1 MEKIYQLF
9 QTLCSG
15 WCKDSVF
22 VCHVVCIVCVCHVF
36 NATLSVP
43 VCFILFL
50 PSYSSCL
57 PPLSL
62 PLPLSLFLS
71 LSLSLLLSNGELD
84 PWSGCGVLEDVSDS
98 LIAVIIKDGAHHLDL
113 RASNDKDTDS
123 VKAARETHKESIAKW
138 LMDYYS
144 KDGRLRQGVL

>member
-1 MEKIYQLF
+1 M
-9 QTLCSG
+9 
-15 WCKDSVF
+15 
-22 VCHVVCIVCVCHVF
+22 CVCYVF
-36 NATLSVP
+36 NATLSA
-43 VCFILFL
+43 
-50 PSYSSCL
+50 SYSSCL
-57 PPLSL
+57 PPSLSFSL
-62 PLPLSLFLS
+62 CLSFFLS
-71 LSLSLLLSNGELD
+71 HSLSLLLSNGELD

-98 LIAVIIKDGAHHLDL
+98 LIAVIIKGGAHHLDL

>member
-22 VCHVVCIVCVCHVF
+22 VCHVVCIVCVCDVF

-43 VCFILFL
+43 VCFFLFL
-50 PSYSSCL
+50 PSYSSF
-57 PPLSL
+57 
-62 PLPLSLFLS
+62 LPLSLSPS

>member
-9 QTLCSG
+9 QILCSG
-15 WCKDSVF
+15 WCKDSLF
-22 VCHVVCIVCVCHVF
+22 VCHVVCIVCVCVMY
-36 NATLSVP
+36 LMP
-43 VCFILFL
+43 L
-50 PSYSSCL
+50 CL
-57 PPLSL
+57 PPTPPAS
-62 PLPLSLFLS
+62 PPLSPSPSVS
-71 LSLSLLLSNGELD
+71 LSFSLTLSLLLSNGELD

-98 LIAVIIKDGAHHLDL
+98 LIAVIIKGGAHHLDL

>member
-1 MEKIYQLF
+1 MSCGVY
-9 QTLCSG
+9 CM
-15 WCKDSVF
+15 
-22 VCHVVCIVCVCHVF
+22 CVCDVF

-43 VCFILFL
+43 VCFFLFL

-62 PLPLSLFLS
+62 PLPLSLF
-71 LSLSLLLSNGELD
+71 LSLLLSNGELD